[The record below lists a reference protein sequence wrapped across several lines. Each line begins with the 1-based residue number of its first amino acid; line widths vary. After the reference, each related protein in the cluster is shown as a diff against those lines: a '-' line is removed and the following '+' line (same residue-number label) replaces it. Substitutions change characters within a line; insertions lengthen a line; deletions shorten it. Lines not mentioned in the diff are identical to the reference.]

1 MSNLE
6 AWQKR
11 YQSTWFEIIKMGPP
25 AIDGLLQNEARS
37 KPKDVDQPAREALR
51 FRRTFHESQSIILA
65 EKTLE
70 SLEKMAISF
79 CKSEIAVDRK
89 EGKYYIIDIVSQDTV
104 KLKDAL
110 ELASR
115 LRDSNPFTFGTL
127 KCKDKINSVSSTIGQ
142 ISDLTTDFMPN
153 PSSNMAVIQSMLTTP
168 IEETEVRL
176 SQELSEAMYAKTDNG
191 QFVNTTG

>member
-110 ELASR
+110 
-115 LRDSNPFTFGTL
+115 D
-127 KCKDKINSVSSTIGQ
+127 TIGQ